1 LDLFT
6 TFARL
11 QDRNHSAPTYR
22 PNASIDEN
30 HKNAGT
36 MIVIGGLARASYKL
50 NLVNMRWAWL
60 KTWNPPALLT
70 YDPILL
76 KIP

>member
-1 LDLFT
+1 MG
-6 TFARL
+6 
-11 QDRNHSAPTYR
+11 
-22 PNASIDEN
+22 SIDEN